1 MSTASRMPRHWTAQ
15 AASLDRSGGYRHFAL
30 LGERGKGTERAA
42 ELEAVLQRSFRLVV
56 PLREL
61 RNRRLWQPGWQQ
73 LPRPAAMQIIP
84 AIDLLDGHCVRLHQG
99 DYDQVTRFSDDPVAQ
114 ALAWQR
120 QGAQRLHLV
129 DLDGARTGQPV
140 NDNAVKAITAALD
153 IPVQLGGGVR
163 SAERAEELLGCGLD
177 RVILGTVAIE
187 QPELVQ
193 RLASRYPGQVVV
205 GIDAKD
211 GLVATRGWIETSS
224 VKATELAKSFEGSG
238 VAAIIS
244 TDIATDGT
252 LAGPN
257 LNSLRAMA
265 EASSIPVIASGGI
278 GTLEHVLSLLSVAP
292 LGVEGVIVGR
302 ALYDGTVDLAEAMA
316 AVGPERLQDAVTS
329 PSGSITV

>member
-1 MSTASRMPRHWTAQ
+1 MKWPRHWTAQ
-15 AASLDRSGGYRHFAL
+15 PSVLAHTGGYRHFRL
-30 LGERGKGTERAA
+30 LGEQGKGRERSAR
-42 ELEAVLQRSFRLVV
+42 LEAVLDRRIQLLV
-56 PLREL
+56 PLQEL
-61 RNRRLWQPGWQQ
+61 RRRELWQPGWQS
-73 LPRPAAMQIIP
+73 LRSTPTMQVIP

-114 ALAWQR
+114 ALAWQS
-120 QGAQRLHLV
+120 QGARRLHLV

-140 NDNAVKAITAALD
+140 NDRAVKAITSALE

-163 SAERAEELLGCGLD
+163 SAERAEELLACGLD

-187 QPELVQ
+187 QPQLVRELAA
-193 RLASRYPGQVVV
+193 RHPGRIVV
-205 GIDAKD
+205 GIDANA
-211 GLVATRGWIETSS
+211 GLVATKGWLETSN
-224 VKATELAKSFEGSG
+224 VEATALARSFEGSG

-257 LNSLRAMA
+257 LEALRAMA

-278 GTLEHVLSLLSVAP
+278 GCLEDILSLLSIAP

-302 ALYDGTVDLAEAMA
+302 ALYDGRVDLAEALQ
-316 AVGPERLQDAVTS
+316 AVGPDRLQDALTS
-329 PSGSITV
+329 PKGSITV